1 MRLRRAS
8 RGSLVI
14 IRFTRSETPAVCPRW
29 LRWLRHGHVA
39 GRSLPLA
46 LLGEKRQLS
55 VRDGCGG
62 CATGKSR
69 GLAAARFTRRK
80 TPAVCPR
87 WLRWLRH
94 GQVAGPS
101 LPFASPGEKRQPC
114 VRDGWLGVIGE
125 PGSVARWLE
134 RELRAALP
142 LGNRLL
148 RRKIFLGFLKIPK
161 VFLRPFFRIL
171 W

>member
-1 MRLRRAS
+1 MAAVAAPQAI
-8 RGSLVI
+8 RGALVAT
-14 IRFTRSETPAVCPRW
+14 RFTRNETPALCPAG

-55 VRDGCGG
+55 VRDG
-62 CATGKSR
+62 
-69 GLAAARFTRRK
+69 
-80 TPAVCPR
+80 
-87 WLRWLRH
+87 
-94 GQVAGPS
+94 
-101 LPFASPGEKRQPC
+101 
-114 VRDGWLGVIGE
+114 WLGVIGE

-142 LGNRLL
+142 LGTRLL

>member
-1 MRLRRAS
+1 MVFLRLRRAS

-14 IRFTRSETPAVCPRW
+14 TRFTWSETPAICPRW

-55 VRDGCGG
+55 
-62 CATGKSR
+62 
-69 GLAAARFTRRK
+69 
-80 TPAVCPR
+80 
-87 WLRWLRH
+87 
-94 GQVAGPS
+94 
-101 LPFASPGEKRQPC
+101 

>member
-1 MRLRRAS
+1 MAAVAAPQAI
-8 RGSLVI
+8 RGALAAT
-14 IRFTRSETPAVCPRW
+14 RFTRSETPAVCPRW
-29 LRWLRHGHVA
+29 LRWLRHRQFA

-46 LLGEKRQLS
+46 SPEVKRQLS
-55 VRDGCGG
+55 VYG
-62 CATGKSR
+62 
-69 GLAAARFTRRK
+69 
-80 TPAVCPR
+80 
-87 WLRWLRH
+87 
-94 GQVAGPS
+94 
-101 LPFASPGEKRQPC
+101 
-114 VRDGWLGVIGE
+114 GWLGVIGE

-142 LGNRLL
+142 RGTRLL

>member
-8 RGSLVI
+8 RGALVAT
-14 IRFTRSETPAVCPRW
+14 RFTRSETPAVCPRW

-46 LLGEKRQLS
+46 SPGVKRQLS
-55 VRDGCGG
+55 
-62 CATGKSR
+62 
-69 GLAAARFTRRK
+69 
-80 TPAVCPR
+80 
-87 WLRWLRH
+87 
-94 GQVAGPS
+94 
-101 LPFASPGEKRQPC
+101 

-142 LGNRLL
+142 LGTRLL

-161 VFLRPFFRIL
+161 VFYALFSGYYGKLSLTILSFPPSLPPGKLRHFFL
-171 W
+171 LFPLTCPLE